1 MSNVGNLVFPTITF
15 KLTEADRIS
24 AIERSENVGKGGDG
38 AALVFDA
45 LQGAFIDV
53 GGNPSDETLGVV
65 VTETVDTTPIV
76 PLSATVDYSTGVV
89 VVTASEYFHKTLDL
103 LTYDIT
109 KILIS
114 NDVAGGTSGAAYVSS
129 APTVVG
135 DLNLATRLGNVFTPS
150 SCDNNA
156 LFNDIKTMCEA
167 NRSPGVGTFTPATC
181 IESDNTPISVNGT
194 GLAASE
200 HACVGTSLTA
210 VSKFELTF
218 TLSEEQRS
226 RAITISGTPGGD
238 GTGNTFVA
246 ATCQV
251 TAGGGVNSECAA
263 ANADSGTCLGKSKGS
278 CSVATG
284 GTNAACANATD
295 AASCTAATASGNGG
309 VSPANDCEFTPTPSE
324 VCEFSAK
331 SCDNG
336 GDDTSQET
344 CEGAG
349 AVLIFAAG
357 AIIDVANNRNDQA
370 FALPLAETAD
380 TVRPGVVGA
389 HVDFGTSML
398 TITFDEVVDLSPLSS
413 TVNLANAYLSQVNDG
428 SVTTLPQAV
437 RLTSVGDNTFYNGTV
452 VNYTHEERAQA
463 QDGFTYAL
471 HLSEPQ
477 RIAIMRIK

>member
-1 MSNVGNLVFPTITF
+1 M
-15 KLTEADRIS
+15 
-24 AIERSENVGKGGDG
+24 
-38 AALVFDA
+38 
-45 LQGAFIDV
+45 
-53 GGNPSDETLGVV
+53 
-65 VTETVDTTPIV
+65 
-76 PLSATVDYSTGVV
+76 
-89 VVTASEYFHKTLDL
+89 
-103 LTYDIT
+103 
-109 KILIS
+109 
-114 NDVAGGTSGAAYVSS
+114 
-129 APTVVG
+129 VG